1 MNQSLKIET
10 VYYNWKPEKLMN
22 DFFYPK
28 SKFHVVRTN
37 VECIAVDVDEC
48 QEEIL
53 ICMNRIEDNDWS
65 NFDHSYE
72 D

>member
-1 MNQSLKIET
+1 
-10 VYYNWKPEKLMN
+10 MN

-37 VECIAVDVDEC
+37 VESIAVDVDEC

-53 ICMNRIEDNDWS
+53 ICMNRIEDNDWC
-65 NFDHSYE
+65 NFDHSNE